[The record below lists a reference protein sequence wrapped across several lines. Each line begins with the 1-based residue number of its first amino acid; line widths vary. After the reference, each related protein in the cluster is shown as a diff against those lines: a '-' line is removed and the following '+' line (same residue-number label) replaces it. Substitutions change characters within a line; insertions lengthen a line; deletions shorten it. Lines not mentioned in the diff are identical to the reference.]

1 MLQALS
7 DLFLILS
14 NDTKK
19 ITNKDL
25 IVFYNFIIKKIPQI
39 EQQFP
44 SIISKSLTN
53 NNISSDLSNDKQIDI
68 NELKVN
74 KDNNTKKL
82 FVHFQKQIFNLFS
95 ELIIFCFKEGII
107 KINDIIIQENI
118 LTKVGFNSSKNK
130 FDPQNDKET
139 QKFLIHSVIH
149 NKVNCTIYPKDY
161 IKFFNSE
168 NYSEKR
174 IYAERFMKFI
184 KHMIFIYKE
193 SKKHPNIKRVVNTE
207 KKISNTDSIFRCNN
221 KQFDERNKSSFKKIK
236 KFEKK
241 NSNEDTSSS
250 DKSIIINNGADNSL
264 EDDKE
269 ESNDTIKGNTL
280 KNINKK
286 YSIKKN
292 DKMPNKINNKST
304 MAVIRTNNNLLNL
317 KNMKRSIQKKDKLL
331 QNPEQKNKFK
341 FTKRIFRNKGTSIDK
356 SLINV
361 ETENKN
367 SSSNNTQNLINN
379 FNCYITKKKNSNN
392 KSTNND
398 NENDLIGCN
407 IN

>member
-7 DLFLILS
+7 DLFLLLS

-53 NNISSDLSNDKQIDI
+53 NNIPSDLSSDKQIDI
-68 NELKVN
+68 NEYRVN

-82 FVHFQKQIFNLFS
+82 FIHFQKQIFNLFS
-95 ELIIFCFKEGII
+95 ELIIFCFREGII

-118 LTKVGFNSSKNK
+118 LTKVGLNSSKVK

-149 NKVNCTIYPKDY
+149 NKVNCTIYPSDY

-168 NYSEKR
+168 NSSKKR
-174 IYAERFMKFI
+174 ICAERFMKFI
-184 KHMIFIYKE
+184 KHMIIIYKE
-193 SKKHPNIKRVVNTE
+193 SKKHANIKRVVNTE
-207 KKISNTDSIFRCNN
+207 KKVSNTERIFGYNN
-221 KQFDERNKSSFKKIK
+221 RQIDNKDKLTFKKIK
-236 KFEKK
+236 KFEFK
-241 NSNEDTSSS
+241 NSSKDNSSS
-250 DKSIIINNGADNSL
+250 DKSIIMNNGVDYSL
-264 EDDKE
+264 EDDNE
-269 ESNDTIKGNTL
+269 EINDTIKSNTL

-286 YSIKKN
+286 FLIKKI

-304 MAVIRTNNNLLNL
+304 MAVIHSNNNILN
-317 KNMKRSIQKKDKLL
+317 KNNLNEKNSKLSENQNQKK
-331 QNPEQKNKFK
+331 KFK
-341 FTKRIFRNKGTSIDK
+341 FTKRIYRNKVQNTDK
-356 SLINV
+356 SIINV
-361 ETENKN
+361 ESENKN
-367 SSSNNTQNLINN
+367 TSTNNTQNLLNN
-379 FNCYITKKKNSNN
+379 YNCYIKSKNNNKNSNN
-392 KSTNND
+392 TND
-398 NENDLIGCN
+398 KNENDLIGCN

>member
-207 KKISNTDSIFRCNN
+207 KKISNTDRIFRCNN